1 MGSIKQNFLFNTLLS
16 LSQVFFPLIT
26 FPYVARVI
34 LPAGIGEVTFIE
46 SICRYLML
54 LCALGIPIYGVRE
67 IAKVKNEKNK
77 LNKLFTE
84 LIVIHVIITLLVL
97 LFYVLAIYYIP
108 ILYNDRH
115 FYLVG
120 ILLILSNV
128 FLVEWYFQGI
138 GDFKFITIRNLILK
152 SVLTT
157 IVFFVVKDKY
167 DVLKYFTL
175 IVLLSVFNSII
186 NFWYSMKTITLD
198 FSIKMIDLKKHLVPL
213 FYIFSSIAFISI
225 YTFLDTIMLGLMTN
239 ETTVGLYTT
248 GLKLSRIPM
257 LIVGALGVVLIPKL
271 AEHYHNDRLE
281 EFMSLI
287 NKSIKFVFTFSIPTI
302 FMLIGLSDII
312 IMSFAGPEF
321 IKASSVLKILSSL
334 SMLIGLSNI
343 FGLQILTPMGKDKFL
358 SLSVLYGMLI
368 SFCFNLVFIPL
379 LKENGAALS
388 NLLAEIAVTV
398 STMFFA
404 KRYIKYIVD
413 VKFILKTVISALP
426 LMFIPLV
433 VMRFV
438 DKDLSVM
445 LISIMLS
452 VVYFSFVHLC
462 ILKNELFM
470 ELKKTIEKS

>member
-1 MGSIKQNFLFNTLLS
+1 
-16 LSQVFFPLIT
+16 
-26 FPYVARVI
+26 
-34 LPAGIGEVTFIE
+34 
-46 SICRYLML
+46 ML
-54 LCALGIPIYGVRE
+54 LCALGIPIYGVSE

-186 NFWYSMKTITLD
+186 NFWYSLKTITLD

-368 SFCFNLVFIPL
+368 SFCFNLVFIPF

-404 KRYIKYIVD
+404 KRYIKYVVD